1 MKRFLASL
9 YRVKINIRTLLVL
22 IILLA
27 IVMAFYV
34 QEHRSVAQMR
44 ALRLELLKTQLLL
57 GAHERVNHL
66 FEGRGLCIFKAADS
80 AEILSVG
87 RGAGYPRKPTGIVLG
102 EVFVKRFR
110 NAVLDA
116 RDYVYQDLDD
126 LPEPQ
131 VGFRFRDGEL
141 AFDILVSLEGSSSVS
156 PHVDLF
162 ICENH
167 ESSGASY
174 LSDVCLPSK
183 ALHELLA
190 SVLPQYRPDLNIAD

>member
-1 MKRFLASL
+1 MKRLVASL
-9 YRVKINIRTLLVL
+9 HQFRINVKTLLIL
-22 IILLA
+22 IGFLGM
-27 IVMAFYV
+27 VMAFYV
-34 QEHRSVAQMR
+34 QERRSLAQMR
-44 ALRLELLKTQLLL
+44 AIRLELLQTQLLL
-57 GAHERVNHL
+57 GAHERINRL

-87 RGAGYPRKPTGIVLG
+87 RGAGYPRKPTGIVLD
-102 EVFVKRFR
+102 EAFVNRFR

-141 AFDILVSLEGSSSVS
+141 VFDILVSLEGSSSVS
-156 PHVDLF
+156 PHIDLF

-167 ESSGASY
+167 EASVSKY

-190 SVLPQYRPDLNIAD
+190 SVLPQYCPDLNIAD